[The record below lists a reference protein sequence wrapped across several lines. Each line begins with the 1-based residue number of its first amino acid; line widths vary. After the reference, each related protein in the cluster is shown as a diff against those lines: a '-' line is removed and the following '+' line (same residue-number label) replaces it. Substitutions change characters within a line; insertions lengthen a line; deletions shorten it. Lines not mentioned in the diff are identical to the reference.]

1 MLGRL
6 AFSQSITQLQKKAND
21 LFDKQD
27 YSSALV
33 DFRQLLAQNP
43 ISMEFNYKYGI
54 CLFYSDNRKNAKRY
68 FDFVMRQNTCPSET
82 YYYVAKL
89 YHYDYKF
96 ATAIDYYQKYLDNTP
111 EKIRSKNVVNDIQQC
126 KNGKLLLQ
134 NPTALRIINANRF
147 SISKFYLNYDLQSR
161 TGGFFTNEELQ
172 SKIDKKNNFLPM
184 YYFSRGDSL
193 KFFASYGTNNNKDIY
208 FSVKNGVDLWS
219 TATKISGDVN
229 TSFDEDYP
237 FFDAQKG
244 LLYFSSKGHNSI
256 GGYDLFQVAFN
267 PLENVAQEI
276 SNLDFPYSS
285 ADDDFLFVPEENQ
298 KTAYFSSNRNC
309 EKNKIDVYLV
319 ENGKKKSTIQLI
331 KGDFHDLVDEKNKLA
346 QIKVVDVNS
355 GEEFGPF
362 TTDDNG
368 NYSIILPGGGKY
380 KFMVTVEGSR
390 KLFENIML
398 VPQINNTRK
407 LAQTLR
413 YSVQDSDE
421 FLEFINNFNDDQL
434 ASDEDKMLVLS
445 AIASLKMNPSLIQ
458 DDPKSKDDLE
468 NTSSVLKDLGF
479 INPDEKEALS
489 MLNDELLSIE
499 LIEEELSN
507 TLTNAISIQNENNKA
522 LKIINNTIQEIKVEL
537 SDASLTFDKK
547 IELLDLLLNQQKD
560 KIVLQEQLV
569 AMNNVITENEKAL
582 NLNIK
587 SGITKNAAEIN
598 EKVLAL
604 SMLNNKDSIDVFLF
618 QNKDKIKSLL
628 LNKTVIENTNDDAID
643 SLENELLAI
652 TKGLLFE
659 RKDLKT
665 KKDSINVIIQELTER
680 KELANKKDQLVIS
693 DQIIREQKKA
703 EILENDKFTSITSLV
718 NNEKKIIREIANV
731 QVKIDLSQ
739 SNYKA
744 GEEQIDLSKVKA
756 LTISEDDISALYQEK
771 YEVENSI
778 SIIESNNKERI
789 ALNKKIDEAI
799 LLKDDTIKYKSL
811 LVLLS
816 NKEKVLKSEIED
828 AQKSNNFLLLNNYS
842 EELQVLQSL
851 QNKYTEELALN
862 EIESKT
868 LQSTK
873 EDPVIVSEE
882 TVETELALEEAKTK
896 TPDPVIVSEETVE
909 AELALE
915 AAKTKTPDPVIVS
928 KETVE
933 TELALEAA
941 KTKTPDPVI
950 VSKETV
956 ETELALE
963 AAKTKT
969 PDPVIVSKETVEA
982 ELALESAK
990 TKETDPV
997 IVSKET
1003 VEAELALEAA
1013 KTKTPDPV
1021 IVSKETVESELALE
1035 SAKTKTPDRVIVSK
1049 ETVEA
1054 ELALEEAK
1062 TKTPDPVIVSNETVE
1077 AELALE
1083 AAKTK
1088 TTDPVIVS
1096 NETVETE
1103 LALEEAK
1110 TKTPDPVIVSKETE
1124 EAELALEAAKTKT
1137 TDPVIV
1143 SKETVEAE
1151 LALESA
1157 KTKTTDPVIVSKETV
1172 EAELALESAKTKTTD
1187 PVIVSKETV
1196 EAELALESAKTKT
1209 TDPVIVSKET
1219 VETELAL
1226 GEAKTK
1232 TTDPVI
1238 VSKETVEAELALEAA
1253 KTKTTD
1259 PVIVSEETVDA
1270 GQKEN
1275 PALIIDNNSSY
1286 SSAIEKQIQQFNSEI
1301 PNDLI
1306 LSFNETRKLEQQILT
1321 EKDPNDKESGIQ
1333 VVKVLDATN
1342 NLIASQL
1349 ILSSKIN
1356 ALEDEFPILKESY
1369 DKNDIINA
1377 LVLQKEV
1384 LETAKINEPS
1394 IGTELINKAIAIINN
1409 EIIQRT
1415 SESQELSKQVP
1426 FKFMNTQ
1433 QLSEDEKVALIKD
1446 PSYYEYLKLRT
1457 AYNQMAHTRDSLQY
1471 EIALNKQKLDAMMN
1485 ENNRVASVSESE
1497 HELAKL
1503 LNEQLRSLNDYSEK
1517 LENQGKIITNLANQ
1531 PKMEV
1536 MLLDKIQ
1543 PLQLTKSQTNYDF
1556 KIDAKQTNTSLV
1568 YLPILSESPSGL
1580 IYRVQLGAFR
1590 KPVSIDKFR
1599 EFSPVSGEVLA
1610 NGLTC
1615 YLAGFFNNATLAINA
1630 RKEIRNFGYADAFIV
1645 AYCDG
1650 KRISLA
1656 EAKELERLGRCV
1668 PKSQN
1673 ELSIDVARLFETAE
1687 KNANENLSIENQDVF
1702 YTVQVGVYN
1711 KKINNN
1717 QLLGIEELDAYQAPN
1732 GQYRYSS
1739 GKFSS
1744 LEDAKNRKVS
1754 VISKGITDAYIVAY
1768 SNGKRIDINT
1778 ATALLQQNNRTPEI
1792 NNKRNVTTTT
1802 AIDFSKLEAPLE
1814 PTINYIQ
1821 FIKNVDAGITN
1832 DLLGISNKGGTF
1844 IFNPTQKHVISG
1856 YIDVNTIT
1864 AFERIF
1870 YADMSMESKIKTSKV
1885 CSVYSTNSTIKSAVH
1900 DWLLHCNIPYTII
1913 TKSNAIEIQF
1923 VILQNSSIEEI
1934 ELMANKYDYV
1944 IKINEL

>member
-933 TELALEAA
+933 
-941 KTKTPDPVI
+941 
-950 VSKETV
+950 
-956 ETELALE
+956 
-963 AAKTKT
+963 
-969 PDPVIVSKETVEA
+969 
-982 ELALESAK
+982 
-990 TKETDPV
+990 
-997 IVSKET
+997 
-1003 VEAELALEAA
+1003 
-1013 KTKTPDPV
+1013 
-1021 IVSKETVESELALE
+1021 SELALE

-1151 LALESA
+1151 LALES
-1157 KTKTTDPVIVSKETV
+1157 
-1172 EAELALESAKTKTTD
+1172 
-1187 PVIVSKETV
+1187 
-1196 EAELALESAKTKT
+1196 
-1209 TDPVIVSKET
+1209 
-1219 VETELAL
+1219 
-1226 GEAKTK
+1226 AKTK

>member
-956 ETELALE
+956 E
-963 AAKTKT
+963 
-969 PDPVIVSKETVEA
+969 A

-1151 LALESA
+1151 LALES
-1157 KTKTTDPVIVSKETV
+1157 
-1172 EAELALESAKTKTTD
+1172 
-1187 PVIVSKETV
+1187 
-1196 EAELALESAKTKT
+1196 
-1209 TDPVIVSKET
+1209 
-1219 VETELAL
+1219 
-1226 GEAKTK
+1226 AKTK

>member
-1 MLGRL
+1 MKNSSRIFKYSCLLLFLVLGRL
-6 AFSQSITQLQKKAND
+6 TFSQSITQLQKKADD

-27 YSSALV
+27 YPSALV
-33 DFRQLLAQNP
+33 DYRQLLAQNP
-43 ISMEFNYKYGI
+43 ISMDFNYKYGI

-96 ATAIDYYQKYLDNTP
+96 AAAIDYYQKYLDNTP
-111 EKIRSKNVVNDIQQC
+111 EKLRSKNVVNDIQQC

-134 NPTALRIINANRF
+134 NPTALRIIKANRF
-147 SISKFYLNYDLQSR
+147 SISKFYLNYDFQSR

-193 KFFASYGTNNNKDIY
+193 KFFASYGTSNNKDIY
-208 FSVKNGVDLWS
+208 FSVKNGEDLWS
-219 TATKISGDVN
+219 PATKISGDVN

-256 GGYDLFQVAFN
+256 GGYDLFQVDFN
-267 PLENVAQEI
+267 PIENVAQEI
-276 SNLDFPYSS
+276 SNMDFPYSS

-309 EKNKIDVYLV
+309 EKNKIDVFLV

-355 GEEFGPF
+355 GEEYGPF

-390 KLFENIML
+390 KLFENIIL
-398 VPQINNTRK
+398 VPQVNNSRK

-413 YSVQDSDE
+413 YSVQESDE
-421 FLEFINNFNDDQL
+421 FLEFSNNFNADEL

-458 DDPKSKDDLE
+458 NDPKLIDELE
-468 NTSSVLKDLGF
+468 NTTSVLKDLGF
-479 INPDEKEALS
+479 LNPDEKEALS

-507 TLTNAISIQNENNKA
+507 ALTNAMSIQNENNKA
-522 LKIINNTIQEIKVEL
+522 LIIMNSTIQDIKDEL
-537 SDASLTFDKK
+537 SDANLTFDKK
-547 IELLDLLLNQQKD
+547 IELLELLLNQQKD

-582 NLNIK
+582 NLNVK
-587 SGITKNAAEIN
+587 SAITKNAAEIN
-598 EKVLAL
+598 EKVLTL
-604 SMLNNKDSIDVFLF
+604 SLLNNKDSIDVFLL

-628 LNKTVIENTNDDAID
+628 MNKTVIENTNDNTVD

-652 TKGLLFE
+652 TKGLVFE
-659 RKDLKT
+659 RNDLKT
-665 KKDSINVIIQELTER
+665 KKDSINLIIQELTER
-680 KELANKKDQLVIS
+680 KELANKKDQVVIS
-693 DQIIREQKKA
+693 EQIIREQNKSK
-703 EILENDKFTSITSLV
+703 ILENDKLTSINGLLD
-718 NNEKKIIREIANV
+718 NEKQIIHEIANV

-739 SNYKA
+739 RNYKA
-744 GEEQIDLSKVKA
+744 GEEQIDISKIKA

-789 ALNKKIDEAI
+789 ALNKKIDELI

-816 NKEKVLKSEIED
+816 NKEKALKSDIED
-828 AQKSNNFLLLNNYS
+828 AQKSNNFFLVNNYS

-862 EIESKT
+862 EIEST
-868 LQSTK
+868 ALQSTK
-873 EDPVIVSEE
+873 EDPE
-882 TVETELALEEAKTK
+882 
-896 TPDPVIVSEETVE
+896 
-909 AELALE
+909 
-915 AAKTKTPDPVIVS
+915 
-928 KETVE
+928 
-933 TELALEAA
+933 
-941 KTKTPDPVI
+941 
-950 VSKETV
+950 
-956 ETELALE
+956 
-963 AAKTKT
+963 
-969 PDPVIVSKETVEA
+969 
-982 ELALESAK
+982 
-990 TKETDPV
+990 
-997 IVSKET
+997 
-1003 VEAELALEAA
+1003 
-1013 KTKTPDPV
+1013 
-1021 IVSKETVESELALE
+1021 
-1035 SAKTKTPDRVIVSK
+1035 
-1049 ETVEA
+1049 
-1054 ELALEEAK
+1054 
-1062 TKTPDPVIVSNETVE
+1062 
-1077 AELALE
+1077 
-1083 AAKTK
+1083 
-1088 TTDPVIVS
+1088 
-1096 NETVETE
+1096 
-1103 LALEEAK
+1103 
-1110 TKTPDPVIVSKETE
+1110 
-1124 EAELALEAAKTKT
+1124 
-1137 TDPVIV
+1137 IV

-1172 EAELALESAKTKTTD
+1172 EAELALESAKTKTPD

-1219 VETELAL
+1219 VE
-1226 GEAKTK
+1226 
-1232 TTDPVI
+1232 V
-1238 VSKETVEAELALEAA
+1238 
-1253 KTKTTD
+1253 
-1259 PVIVSEETVDA
+1259 

-1286 SSAIEKQIQQFNSEI
+1286 SSAIEKQLQQFNSEI
-1301 PNDLI
+1301 PNELI

-1321 EKDPNDKESGIQ
+1321 EKDPNDKESGSQ

-1394 IGTELINKAIAIINN
+1394 IGIELVNKAIAIINN

-1426 FKFMNTQ
+1426 FKFANTQ
-1433 QLSEDEKVALIKD
+1433 LATEAEKVALSKD
-1446 PSYYEYLKLRT
+1446 PGYYEYLKLRT

-1471 EIALNKQKLDAMMN
+1471 EIALNKQKLDALMN

-1517 LENQGKIITNLANQ
+1517 LESQGKIITNLVNQ
-1531 PKMEV
+1531 PKMEA

-1543 PLQLTKSQTNYDF
+1543 PLQLTTSQTNYDF

-1615 YLAGFFNNATLAINA
+1615 YLAGFFNNATIAVNA
-1630 RKEIRNFGYADAFIV
+1630 RKEIRKVGYADAFIV

-1673 ELSIDVARLFETAE
+1673 ELSIDVARLFENAE
-1687 KNANENLSIENQDVF
+1687 KNANDNLSIENQDVF

-1711 KKINNN
+1711 KKINND
-1717 QLLGIEELDAYQAPN
+1717 QLLGIEELDAYQSPN

-1792 NNKRNVTTTT
+1792 NNKRNVTT
-1802 AIDFSKLEAPLE
+1802 ASIDFSKLETPLE

-1885 CSVYSTNSTIKSAVH
+1885 CSVYATNSTIKSAVH

-1913 TKSNAIEIQF
+1913 AKSNSIEIQF
-1923 VILQNSSIEEI
+1923 VILQNSSIEAI

-1944 IKINEL
+1944 LKINEL

>member
-896 TPDPVIVSEETVE
+896 TPDPVIVS
-909 AELALE
+909 
-915 AAKTKTPDPVIVS
+915 
-928 KETVE
+928 
-933 TELALEAA
+933 
-941 KTKTPDPVI
+941 
-950 VSKETV
+950 
-956 ETELALE
+956 
-963 AAKTKT
+963 
-969 PDPVIVSKETVEA
+969 
-982 ELALESAK
+982 
-990 TKETDPV
+990 
-997 IVSKET
+997 
-1003 VEAELALEAA
+1003 
-1013 KTKTPDPV
+1013 
-1021 IVSKETVESELALE
+1021 
-1035 SAKTKTPDRVIVSK
+1035 
-1049 ETVEA
+1049 
-1054 ELALEEAK
+1054 
-1062 TKTPDPVIVSNETVE
+1062 
-1077 AELALE
+1077 
-1083 AAKTK
+1083 
-1088 TTDPVIVS
+1088 
-1096 NETVETE
+1096 
-1103 LALEEAK
+1103 
-1110 TKTPDPVIVSKETE
+1110 KETE
-1124 EAELALEAAKTKT
+1124 EAELALEA
-1137 TDPVIV
+1137 
-1143 SKETVEAE
+1143 
-1151 LALESA
+1151 A

>member
-6 AFSQSITQLQKKAND
+6 TFSQSITQLQKKADD

-27 YSSALV
+27 YPSALV
-33 DFRQLLAQNP
+33 DYRQLLAQNP
-43 ISMEFNYKYGI
+43 ISMDFNYKYGI

-96 ATAIDYYQKYLDNTP
+96 AAAIDYYQKYLDNTP
-111 EKIRSKNVVNDIQQC
+111 EKLRSKNVVNDIQQC

-134 NPTALRIINANRF
+134 NPTALRIIKANRF
-147 SISKFYLNYDLQSR
+147 SISKFYLNYDFQSR

-193 KFFASYGTNNNKDIY
+193 KFFASYGTSNNKDIY
-208 FSVKNGVDLWS
+208 FSVKNGEGSWS

-256 GGYDLFQVAFN
+256 GGYDLFQVDFN
-267 PLENVAQEI
+267 PIENVAQEI
-276 SNLDFPYSS
+276 SNMDFPYSS

-309 EKNKIDVYLV
+309 EKNKIDVFLV

-355 GEEFGPF
+355 GEEYGPF

-368 NYSIILPGGGKY
+368 NYVIILPGGGKY

-390 KLFENIML
+390 KLFENIIL
-398 VPQINNTRK
+398 VPQVNNSRK

-413 YSVQDSDE
+413 YSVQESDE
-421 FLEFINNFNDDQL
+421 FLEFSNNFNADEL

-458 DDPKSKDDLE
+458 NDPKLIDELE
-468 NTSSVLKDLGF
+468 NTTSVLKDLGF
-479 INPDEKEALS
+479 LNPDEKEALS

-507 TLTNAISIQNENNKA
+507 ALTNAMSIQNENNKA
-522 LKIINNTIQEIKVEL
+522 LIIMNSTIQDIKDEL
-537 SDASLTFDKK
+537 SDANLTFDKK
-547 IELLDLLLNQQKD
+547 IELLELLLNQQKD

-582 NLNIK
+582 NLNVK
-587 SGITKNAAEIN
+587 SAITKNAAEIN
-598 EKVLAL
+598 EKVLTL
-604 SMLNNKDSIDVFLF
+604 SLLNNKDSIDVFLL

-628 LNKTVIENTNDDAID
+628 MNKTVIENTNDNTVD

-659 RKDLKT
+659 RNELKT
-665 KKDSINVIIQELTER
+665 KKDSINLIIQELTER
-680 KELANKKDQLVIS
+680 KELANKKDQVVIS
-693 DQIIREQKKA
+693 EQIIREQNKSK
-703 EILENDKFTSITSLV
+703 ILENDKLTSINGLLD
-718 NNEKKIIREIANV
+718 NEKQIIHEIANV

-739 SNYKA
+739 RNYKA
-744 GEEQIDLSKVKA
+744 GEEQIDISKIKA

-789 ALNKKIDEAI
+789 ALNKKIDELI

-816 NKEKVLKSEIED
+816 NKEKALKSDIED
-828 AQKSNNFLLLNNYS
+828 AQKSNNFFLLNNYS

-862 EIESKT
+862 EIEST
-868 LQSTK
+868 ALQSTK
-873 EDPVIVSEE
+873 EDPEIVS
-882 TVETELALEEAKTK
+882 K
-896 TPDPVIVSEETVE
+896 ETVE

-915 AAKTKTPDPVIVS
+915 AAKTKT
-928 KETVE
+928 
-933 TELALEAA
+933 
-941 KTKTPDPVI
+941 
-950 VSKETV
+950 
-956 ETELALE
+956 
-963 AAKTKT
+963 
-969 PDPVIVSKETVEA
+969 
-982 ELALESAK
+982 
-990 TKETDPV
+990 TDPV

-1021 IVSKETVESELALE
+1021 IVSKETVE
-1035 SAKTKTPDRVIVSK
+1035 
-1049 ETVEA
+1049 
-1054 ELALEEAK
+1054 
-1062 TKTPDPVIVSNETVE
+1062 
-1077 AELALE
+1077 
-1083 AAKTK
+1083 
-1088 TTDPVIVS
+1088 
-1096 NETVETE
+1096 
-1103 LALEEAK
+1103 
-1110 TKTPDPVIVSKETE
+1110 
-1124 EAELALEAAKTKT
+1124 
-1137 TDPVIV
+1137 
-1143 SKETVEAE
+1143 AE

-1172 EAELALESAKTKTTD
+1172 E
-1187 PVIVSKETV
+1187 V
-1196 EAELALESAKTKT
+1196 
-1209 TDPVIVSKET
+1209 
-1219 VETELAL
+1219 
-1226 GEAKTK
+1226 
-1232 TTDPVI
+1232 
-1238 VSKETVEAELALEAA
+1238 
-1253 KTKTTD
+1253 
-1259 PVIVSEETVDA
+1259 

-1286 SSAIEKQIQQFNSEI
+1286 SSAIEKQLQQFNSEI
-1301 PNDLI
+1301 PNELI

-1321 EKDPNDKESGIQ
+1321 EKDPNDKESGSQ

-1394 IGTELINKAIAIINN
+1394 IGIELVNKAIAMINN

-1426 FKFMNTQ
+1426 FKFANTQ
-1433 QLSEDEKVALIKD
+1433 LATEAEKVALSKD
-1446 PSYYEYLKLRT
+1446 PDYYEYLKLRT

-1471 EIALNKQKLDAMMN
+1471 EIALNKQKLDVLMN

-1503 LNEQLRSLNDYSEK
+1503 INEQLRSLNDYSEK
-1517 LENQGKIITNLANQ
+1517 LESQGKIITNLVNQ
-1531 PKMEV
+1531 PKMEA

-1543 PLQLTKSQTNYDF
+1543 PLQLTTSQTNYDF

-1615 YLAGFFNNATLAINA
+1615 YLAGFFNNATIAINA
-1630 RKEIRNFGYADAFIV
+1630 RKEIRSFGYEDAFIV

-1668 PKSQN
+1668 PKSQS
-1673 ELSIDVARLFETAE
+1673 ELSIDVARLFENVE
-1687 KNANENLSIENQDVF
+1687 KNANDNLSIENQDVF

-1711 KKINNN
+1711 KKINND
-1717 QLLGIEELDAYQAPN
+1717 QLLGIEELDAYQSPN

-1792 NNKRNVTTTT
+1792 NNKRNVTT
-1802 AIDFSKLEAPLE
+1802 ASIDFSKLEAPLE

-1885 CSVYSTNSTIKSAVH
+1885 CSVYATNSTIKSAVH

-1913 TKSNAIEIQF
+1913 AKSNSIEIQF
-1923 VILQNSSIEEI
+1923 VILQNSSIEAI

-1944 IKINEL
+1944 LKINEL

>member
-1 MLGRL
+1 MLFLVLGRL
-6 AFSQSITQLQKKAND
+6 TFSQSITQLQKKADD

-27 YSSALV
+27 YPSALV
-33 DFRQLLAQNP
+33 DYRQLLAQNP
-43 ISMEFNYKYGI
+43 ISMDFNYKYGI

-96 ATAIDYYQKYLDNTP
+96 AAAIDYYQKYLDNTP
-111 EKIRSKNVVNDIQQC
+111 EKLRSKNVVNDIQQC

-134 NPTALRIINANRF
+134 NPTALRIIKANRF
-147 SISKFYLNYDLQSR
+147 SISKFYLNYDFQSR

-193 KFFASYGTNNNKDIY
+193 KFFASYGTSNNKDIY
-208 FSVKNGVDLWS
+208 FSVKNGEDLWS
-219 TATKISGDVN
+219 PATKISGDVN

-256 GGYDLFQVAFN
+256 GGYDLFQVDFN
-267 PLENVAQEI
+267 PIENVAQEI
-276 SNLDFPYSS
+276 SNMDFPYSS

-309 EKNKIDVYLV
+309 EKNKIDVFLV

-355 GEEFGPF
+355 GEEYGPF

-398 VPQINNTRK
+398 VPQVNNSRK

-413 YSVQDSDE
+413 YSVQESDE
-421 FLEFINNFNDDQL
+421 FLEFSNNFNADEL

-458 DDPKSKDDLE
+458 NDPKLIDELE
-468 NTSSVLKDLGF
+468 NTTSVLKDLGF
-479 INPDEKEALS
+479 LNPDEKEALS

-507 TLTNAISIQNENNKA
+507 ALTNAMSIQNENNKA
-522 LKIINNTIQEIKVEL
+522 LITINSTIQDIKDEL
-537 SDASLTFDKK
+537 SDANLTFDKK
-547 IELLDLLLNQQKD
+547 IELLELLLNQQKD

-582 NLNIK
+582 NLNVK
-587 SGITKNAAEIN
+587 SAITKNAAEIN
-598 EKVLAL
+598 EKVLTL
-604 SMLNNKDSIDVFLF
+604 SLLNNKDSIDVFLL

-628 LNKTVIENTNDDAID
+628 MNKTVIENTNDNTVD

-659 RKDLKT
+659 RNDLKT
-665 KKDSINVIIQELTER
+665 KKDSINLIIQELTER
-680 KELANKKDQLVIS
+680 KELANKKDQVVIS
-693 DQIIREQKKA
+693 EQIIREQNKSK
-703 EILENDKFTSITSLV
+703 ILENDKLTSINGLLD
-718 NNEKKIIREIANV
+718 NEKQIIHEIANV

-739 SNYKA
+739 RNYKA
-744 GEEQIDLSKVKA
+744 GEEQIDISKIKA

-789 ALNKKIDEAI
+789 ALNKKIDELI

-816 NKEKVLKSEIED
+816 NKEKALKSDIED
-828 AQKSNNFLLLNNYS
+828 AQKSNNFLLVNNYS

-862 EIESKT
+862 EIEST
-868 LQSTK
+868 ALQSTK
-873 EDPVIVSEE
+873 EDPVIVS
-882 TVETELALEEAKTK
+882 
-896 TPDPVIVSEETVE
+896 
-909 AELALE
+909 
-915 AAKTKTPDPVIVS
+915 
-928 KETVE
+928 KETV
-933 TELALEAA
+933 
-941 KTKTPDPVI
+941 
-950 VSKETV
+950 
-956 ETELALE
+956 
-963 AAKTKT
+963 
-969 PDPVIVSKETVEA
+969 
-982 ELALESAK
+982 
-990 TKETDPV
+990 
-997 IVSKET
+997 
-1003 VEAELALEAA
+1003 
-1013 KTKTPDPV
+1013 
-1021 IVSKETVESELALE
+1021 
-1035 SAKTKTPDRVIVSK
+1035 
-1049 ETVEA
+1049 
-1054 ELALEEAK
+1054 
-1062 TKTPDPVIVSNETVE
+1062 
-1077 AELALE
+1077 
-1083 AAKTK
+1083 
-1088 TTDPVIVS
+1088 
-1096 NETVETE
+1096 
-1103 LALEEAK
+1103 
-1110 TKTPDPVIVSKETE
+1110 

-1172 EAELALESAKTKTTD
+1172 EAELALESAKTKATD

-1196 EAELALESAKTKT
+1196 KAE
-1209 TDPVIVSKET
+1209 
-1219 VETELAL
+1219 
-1226 GEAKTK
+1226 
-1232 TTDPVI
+1232 
-1238 VSKETVEAELALEAA
+1238 
-1253 KTKTTD
+1253 
-1259 PVIVSEETVDA
+1259 
-1270 GQKEN
+1270 QKEN
-1275 PALIIDNNSSY
+1275 PALILDNNSSY
-1286 SSAIEKQIQQFNSEI
+1286 SSAIEKQLQQFNSEI

-1321 EKDPNDKESGIQ
+1321 EKDPNDKESGSQ

-1394 IGTELINKAIAIINN
+1394 IGIELVNKAIAIINN

-1426 FKFMNTQ
+1426 FKFANTQ
-1433 QLSEDEKVALIKD
+1433 LATEDEKIALSKD
-1446 PSYYEYLKLRT
+1446 PGYYEYLKLRT

-1471 EIALNKQKLDAMMN
+1471 EIALNKQKLDALMN

-1503 LNEQLRSLNDYSEK
+1503 LDEQLRSLNDYSEK
-1517 LENQGKIITNLANQ
+1517 LESQGKIITNLVNQ
-1531 PKMEV
+1531 PKMEA

-1543 PLQLTKSQTNYDF
+1543 PLQLTTSQTNYDF

-1615 YLAGFFNNATLAINA
+1615 YLAGFFNNATIAINA
-1630 RKEIRNFGYADAFIV
+1630 RKEIRSFGYEDAFIV

-1673 ELSIDVARLFETAE
+1673 ELSIDVARLFENAE
-1687 KNANENLSIENQDVF
+1687 KNANDNLSIENQDVF

-1711 KKINNN
+1711 KKINND
-1717 QLLGIEELDAYQAPN
+1717 QLLGIEELDAYQSPN

-1792 NNKRNVTTTT
+1792 NNKRNVTT
-1802 AIDFSKLEAPLE
+1802 ASIDFSKLETPLE

-1885 CSVYSTNSTIKSAVH
+1885 CSVYATNSTIKSAVH

-1913 TKSNAIEIQF
+1913 AKSNSIEIQF
-1923 VILQNSSIEEI
+1923 VILQNSSIEAI

-1944 IKINEL
+1944 LKINEL

>member
-933 TELALEAA
+933 
-941 KTKTPDPVI
+941 
-950 VSKETV
+950 
-956 ETELALE
+956 
-963 AAKTKT
+963 
-969 PDPVIVSKETVEA
+969 
-982 ELALESAK
+982 
-990 TKETDPV
+990 
-997 IVSKET
+997 
-1003 VEAELALEAA
+1003 
-1013 KTKTPDPV
+1013 
-1021 IVSKETVESELALE
+1021 SELALE

-1096 NETVETE
+1096 
-1103 LALEEAK
+1103 
-1110 TKTPDPVIVSKETE
+1110 
-1124 EAELALEAAKTKT
+1124 
-1137 TDPVIV
+1137 
-1143 SKETVEAE
+1143 KETVEAE
-1151 LALESA
+1151 LALES
-1157 KTKTTDPVIVSKETV
+1157 
-1172 EAELALESAKTKTTD
+1172 
-1187 PVIVSKETV
+1187 
-1196 EAELALESAKTKT
+1196 
-1209 TDPVIVSKET
+1209 
-1219 VETELAL
+1219 
-1226 GEAKTK
+1226 AKTK

>member
-43 ISMEFNYKYGI
+43 ISMDFNYKYGI

-96 ATAIDYYQKYLDNTP
+96 SSAIDYYQKYLDNTP
-111 EKIRSKNVVNDIQQC
+111 EKLRSKNVVNDIQQC

-244 LLYFSSKGHNSI
+244 LLYFSSMGHNSI

-267 PLENVAQEI
+267 PIENVAQEI

-458 DDPKSKDDLE
+458 NDPKLIDELE
-468 NTSSVLKDLGF
+468 NTSSVLKELGF

-507 TLTNAISIQNENNKA
+507 ALTNAISIQNENNKA
-522 LKIINNTIQEIKVEL
+522 LLTINNTIQEIKAEL

-547 IELLDLLLNQQKD
+547 MELLELVLNLQKD

-569 AMNNVITENEKAL
+569 AMNNVIIENEKAL
-582 NLNIK
+582 NLNVN
-587 SGITKNAAEIN
+587 SAITKNAAEIN
-598 EKVLAL
+598 EKVLTL
-604 SMLNNKDSIDVFLF
+604 SLMNNKDSIDVFLL

-628 LNKTVIENTNDDAID
+628 LNKTVIENTNDDAVD
-643 SLENELLAI
+643 SLEKELLAI
-652 TKGLLFE
+652 TKGLFFE
-659 RKDLKT
+659 RNDLKT
-665 KKDSINVIIQELTER
+665 KKDSINLIIQELTER

-703 EILENDKFTSITSLV
+703 EILENDKLTSITSLV
-718 NNEKKIIREIANV
+718 NNEKKIIREIANI

-744 GEEQIDLSKVKA
+744 GEEQIDISKVKA
-756 LTISEDDISALYQEK
+756 LTISEDDMSALYQEK
-771 YEVENSI
+771 NDVENSI

-789 ALNKKIDEAI
+789 ALNKKIDEVI

-811 LVLLS
+811 LILLS
-816 NKEKVLKSEIED
+816 NKEKALKSEIED

-868 LQSTK
+868 LQPTK
-873 EDPVIVSEE
+873 E
-882 TVETELALEEAKTK
+882 
-896 TPDPVIVSEETVE
+896 
-909 AELALE
+909 
-915 AAKTKTPDPVIVS
+915 
-928 KETVE
+928 
-933 TELALEAA
+933 
-941 KTKTPDPVI
+941 
-950 VSKETV
+950 
-956 ETELALE
+956 
-963 AAKTKT
+963 
-969 PDPVIVSKETVEA
+969 DPVIVSKETVEA

-990 TKETDPV
+990 TK
-997 IVSKET
+997 
-1003 VEAELALEAA
+1003 
-1013 KTKTPDPV
+1013 
-1021 IVSKETVESELALE
+1021 
-1035 SAKTKTPDRVIVSK
+1035 
-1049 ETVEA
+1049 
-1054 ELALEEAK
+1054 
-1062 TKTPDPVIVSNETVE
+1062 
-1077 AELALE
+1077 
-1083 AAKTK
+1083 
-1088 TTDPVIVS
+1088 TTY
-1096 NETVETE
+1096 
-1103 LALEEAK
+1103 
-1110 TKTPDPVIVSKETE
+1110 
-1124 EAELALEAAKTKT
+1124 
-1137 TDPVIV
+1137 PVIV

-1172 EAELALESAKTKTTD
+1172 EAELALEEAKTKTPDPVIVSKETVEAELALEAAKTKTPDPVIVSKETVEAELALEAAKTKTPDPVIVSKETVEAELALEGAKTKTTD

-1196 EAELALESAKTKT
+1196 EAELALESTKTK
-1209 TDPVIVSKET
+1209 
-1219 VETELAL
+1219 A
-1226 GEAKTK
+1226 
-1232 TTDPVI
+1232 TDPVI
-1238 VSKETVEAELALEAA
+1238 VSKETVEAELALEAT

-1275 PALIIDNNSSY
+1275 PALILDNNSSY
-1286 SSAIEKQIQQFNSEI
+1286 SSAIEKQLQQFNSEI

-1321 EKDPNDKESGIQ
+1321 DKDLNNKESGSQ

-1409 EIIQRT
+1409 EVIQRT
-1415 SESQELSKQVP
+1415 SESQELSKEIP
-1426 FKFMNTQ
+1426 FKFANTQ
-1433 QLSEDEKVALIKD
+1433 QATEAEKVALSKD
-1446 PSYYEYLKLRT
+1446 PGYYEYLKLRT

-1517 LENQGKIITNLANQ
+1517 LESQGTIITNLANQ
-1531 PKMEV
+1531 PEMEA

-1556 KIDAKQTNTSLV
+1556 KIDAKQTNTSSV

-1580 IYRVQLGAFR
+1580 IYRVQLGAFK

-1615 YLAGFFNNATLAINA
+1615 YLAGFFNNATIAINA

-1687 KNANENLSIENQDVF
+1687 KNTNENLSIENQDVF

-1711 KKINNN
+1711 KKINNE

-1739 GKFSS
+1739 GKFLS

-1768 SNGKRIDINT
+1768 SNGKRIDINA
-1778 ATALLQQNNRTPEI
+1778 ATALLQQNNRTPEL
-1792 NNKRNVTTTT
+1792 NKNRNLTLA
-1802 AIDFSKLEAPLE
+1802 AIDFSKLEASLE
-1814 PTINYIQ
+1814 PPINYIQ
-1821 FIKNVDAGITN
+1821 FTKNVDAGITN

-1870 YADMSMESKIKTSKV
+1870 YADMTMESKIKTSKV
-1885 CSVYSTNSTIKSAVH
+1885 CSVYATNSTIKSAVH

-1913 TKSNAIEIQF
+1913 AKSNAIEIQF

-1944 IKINEL
+1944 LKINEL

>member
-956 ETELALE
+956 E
-963 AAKTKT
+963 
-969 PDPVIVSKETVEA
+969 A

-1124 EAELALEAAKTKT
+1124 EAELALEA
-1137 TDPVIV
+1137 
-1143 SKETVEAE
+1143 
-1151 LALESA
+1151 
-1157 KTKTTDPVIVSKETV
+1157 
-1172 EAELALESAKTKTTD
+1172 AKTKTTD

>member
-956 ETELALE
+956 E
-963 AAKTKT
+963 
-969 PDPVIVSKETVEA
+969 A

-1124 EAELALEAAKTKT
+1124 EAELALEA
-1137 TDPVIV
+1137 
-1143 SKETVEAE
+1143 
-1151 LALESA
+1151 A

>member
-909 AELALE
+909 A
-915 AAKTKTPDPVIVS
+915 
-928 KETVE
+928 
-933 TELALEAA
+933 ELALEAA